1 MMFKIIKIFIVC
13 KCKKRKWYNLGIM
26 ERQRVKVRLGFCY
39 KNKQIIIVKYCC
51 FKYFERIDNC
61 IECVCIVL
69 EKVYYIW
76 VMYI

>member
-1 MMFKIIKIFIVC
+1 
-13 KCKKRKWYNLGIM
+13 M

-51 FKYFERIDNC
+51 FKYFDRIDNC